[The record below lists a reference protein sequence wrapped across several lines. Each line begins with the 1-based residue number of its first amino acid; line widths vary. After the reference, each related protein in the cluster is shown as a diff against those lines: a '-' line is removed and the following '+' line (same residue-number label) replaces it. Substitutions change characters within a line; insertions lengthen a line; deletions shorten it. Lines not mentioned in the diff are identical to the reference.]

1 MTGLHY
7 QFNGWYST
15 YYLQQYQARV
25 NNEVFDGPV
34 GLTDA
39 EGDFLN
45 AATRR
50 KPDKLA
56 RFRMSMKVHKTP
68 FMFRPIVACA
78 GTWMNDW
85 SRWLDYQLQRCKPF
99 ITTFVHDGQQVLDE
113 VLLLKIPS
121 NCRIWTADANSMYNN
136 IDTEH
141 AIEVISIWLLV
152 LAPQIG
158 DDFPVEAIIAAMKII
173 MRNNIFE
180 WGNLC
185 FLQLLGTAM
194 GTSAAVMWATIYF
207 GYHEQHTLIPK
218 YGQYLLYFKRY
229 IDDIIGIS
237 VFDDSST
244 WEEFKAEVDN
254 FGILTWEFEEPSTE
268 VNFLDMTLSIV
279 GDHIES
285 RTYQKKMNLYLYIPP
300 SSGHSSSIIKGTIFG
315 LMSRYYAQNTHRR
328 DYIYFVK
335 LLFQRL
341 LNRGWNRETIL
352 PIFLEAANKIETR
365 NKSPSQPTTTS
376 TRTTPDD
383 TLFVHWQYHPHDI
396 QRPQIR
402 QLFQEHCSST
412 LKAIGKERTIVCYS
426 RLKNIG
432 EYVTQAKLHEPADF
446 SAQSIMGEHR
456 DELDS
461 S

>member
-15 YYLQQYQARV
+15 YYMQQYQARV
-25 NNEVFDGPV
+25 NKEVFDGPV
-34 GLTDA
+34 WLTDA

-50 KPDKLA
+50 NPDKLA

-99 ITTFVHDGQQVLDE
+99 ITTFVSDGQQVLDE
-113 VLLLKIPS
+113 VLLPKIPF

-412 LKAIGKERTIVCYS
+412 LKAIGKERIIVCYS
-426 RLKNIG
+426 RLKTIG
-432 EYVTQAKLHEPADF
+432 EYVNQAKLHEPADY

-456 DELDS
+456 NELDS